1 MKTRTFYLT
10 DRQIE
15 ALESLVKDTDM
26 AMAEHVRR
34 AIDDYLKNGN
44 WLDWLEM
51 EGKMSQRS
59 AQRLIRIAEKF
70 PNAPG
75 QAHLNQIED
84 KGAL

>member
-34 AIDDYLKNGN
+34 AIDDYLKK
-44 WLDWLEM
+44 L
-51 EGKMSQRS
+51 KR
-59 AQRLIRIAEKF
+59 K
-70 PNAPG
+70 
-75 QAHLNQIED
+75 D
-84 KGAL
+84 K